1 MLKPLVEAAAEV
13 VAKNASKAKD
23 VLTTEGI
30 KRWNAEKK
38 ALSDGRNAIVQ
49 HVTQQIIDQIEIPE
63 EYAKKAGIIYAE
75 KIIREQTIIDKIWGK
90 TKRLLQRTPKDG
102 TDPNHKIGDIS
113 DDWLNQFRDVA
124 CQKSSEEAQD
134 LFSKVLA
141 GEIRKPG
148 SFSLRALTTLSDM
161 DQNVATI
168 FNAFCSLCLVNLDD
182 PKMYHLTQ
190 SKSHFKIKDARIP
203 FLTDSMNNIS
213 IILDKKGKSISKLA
227 NMSQSI
233 YNSFGLT
240 YSTLKLLSEYGLIE
254 ASLETSS
261 YIEYTHFWY
270 NNELW
275 GFLKSE
281 AHFPQSSE
289 DLQNIP
295 ISGFRLTSVGRELFY
310 ITEFHTQPR
319 YWELLTDYLQEL
331 YSIKLYKYP
340 KP

>member
-1 MLKPLVEAAAEV
+1 MDDMLKPLVEAAAEV

-90 TKRLLQRTPKDG
+90 TKRLLQRTPKDD

-161 DQNVATI
+161 DQNVAMI
-168 FNAFCSLCLVNLDD
+168 FKAFCSLCLVNLDD

-203 FLTDSMNNIS
+203 
-213 IILDKKGKSISKLA
+213 IINDVEESKL
-227 NMSQSI
+227 I
-233 YNSFGLT
+233 YLMYGLRFEHF
-240 YSTLKLLSEYGLIE
+240 KLLMEYDLIVDQ
-254 ASLETSS
+254 TSID
-261 YIEYTHFWY
+261 YYTFWY

-275 GFLKSE
+275 GFLSPDAYMPSASEDQKFVKLTGYALTNVGAELFHIVEFDTPTGYWERISKFIQDFYNVNLYKFPKS
-281 AHFPQSSE
+281 HRIFSSE
-289 DLQNIP
+289 ESAV
-295 ISGFRLTSVGRELFY
+295 SGAVSTN
-310 ITEFHTQPR
+310 
-319 YWELLTDYLQEL
+319 
-331 YSIKLYKYP
+331 
-340 KP
+340 